1 MKLDWS
7 VVIVILSLLCVQLH
21 SHKIGKRAMLMPVY
35 GAFFVLQ
42 VGVYLGRREI
52 GRWGASRAIARTIES
67 KKPLA
72 GLCDDTGCL
81 PFWV

>member
-7 VVIVILSLLCVQLH
+7 VVIVILPLLCVQLY
-21 SHKIGKRAMLMPVY
+21 SHKIGKRARLMPVY
-35 GAFFVLQ
+35 GAFFVLP

-52 GRWGASRAIARTIES
+52 GRRGSSRAVARTIES

-72 GLCDDTGCL
+72 GLCNGTGCL
-81 PFWV
+81 PFWA